1 MVVNFC
7 LNTWLRN
14 VEIVTFLKWCLS
26 VFTNN
31 TCVLL
36 GGLKEIFWGK
46 TLSHCWHI
54 HCWLWR
60 SFLQRE
66 FGWHQVQIRFSW
78 SHPCLPW
85 AGPLVS
91 LTGAAPTDHTFYS
104 ALCSENCP
112 LMPGNTIFCMHMKYL
127 YPKYTQKHC
136 SNIRVWI
143 DGLSFSPGWL
153 NV

>member
-7 LNTWLRN
+7 LNTWQRN

-46 TLSHCWHI
+46 TLLSHCWPI

-60 SFLQRE
+60 AFLQRE
-66 FGWHQVQIRFSW
+66 FSWHQVQIRFSW

-91 LTGAAPTDHTFYS
+91 LTGAAPSDHTFTRHCVSYFL
-104 ALCSENCP
+104 LCTVFRVLP
-112 LMPGNTIFCMHMKYL
+112 ANTIFFVCIWNTCTRNT
-127 YPKYTQKHC
+127 PK
-136 SNIRVWI
+136 NIAVT
-143 DGLSFSPGWL
+143 
-153 NV
+153 